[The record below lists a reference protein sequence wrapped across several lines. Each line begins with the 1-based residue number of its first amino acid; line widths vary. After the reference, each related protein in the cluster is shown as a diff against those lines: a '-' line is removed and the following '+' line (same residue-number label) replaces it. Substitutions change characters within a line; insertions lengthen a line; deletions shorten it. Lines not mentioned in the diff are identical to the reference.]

1 MINQYNHYKSRSSIL
16 VLLYKKGNVNTHMPH
31 FLSPSSHFYIVIKLK
46 IKTKVLI
53 NYILDIYSLQEKT
66 KVTMKLNVDG

>member
-1 MINQYNHYKSRSSIL
+1 
-16 VLLYKKGNVNTHMPH
+16 
-31 FLSPSSHFYIVIKLK
+31 VIKLK

-66 KVTMKLNVDG
+66 KVTMKLNGDGS